1 MAKLMTIQEV
11 AQELRISL
19 GTARNRISRGEP
31 MPPSIQFGRK
41 RLFPAAAFDKWVASL
56 TSYPIEETP
65 AEVKAKRGR
74 PPIKKR
80 GSRTQT
86 SAPTKVTHGV
96 NHE

>member
-56 TSYPIEETP
+56 TSYPIEETQP
-65 AEVKAKRGR
+65 ETKPRRGR
-74 PPIKKR
+74 PPITKR
-80 GSRTQT
+80 GSRKKKSTD
-86 SAPTKVTHGV
+86 SNRNLHS
-96 NHE
+96 